1 MVILIY
7 TWEALTEPQA
17 DILEKMIQK
26 LLHDSDKFERMFAA
40 RYLSKYQYNK
50 SKEALFKALGDPD
63 SDVVECVTKILIKKG
78 ENL

>member
-1 MVILIY
+1 
-7 TWEALTEPQA
+7 
-17 DILEKMIQK
+17 MIQK

-50 SKEALFKALGDPD
+50 SKAALFRLLED
-63 SDVVECVTKILIKKG
+63 SDHDVVECVTKILINKG